1 MTARK
6 PVRLWPAVVIVIL
19 QLLLRFVAPRVN
31 PDFMVYG
38 LFAGPVAGLAIVLWW
53 LLLSRAPWSERLGAV
68 ALMIAALFATSR
80 LVDRSIAT
88 GAMGVCSPCWRS
100 RSWASLS
107 LSGPS

>member
-68 ALMIAALFATSR
+68 ALMIALLFRYR
-80 LVDRSIAT
+80 LHFR
-88 GAMGVCSPCWRS
+88 RS
-100 RSWASLS
+100 RISCPL
-107 LSGPS
+107 LQVRTVRN